1 MTVNEQPKKE
11 EQVSEFK
18 GYPAPTSNTT
28 YTPNQFF
35 DVVLRHAS
43 RGAVRLVGYMIRKTL
58 GWSDAQGNP
67 QEPHVVISYRQLV
80 EEAGISRG
88 AIQPTIEEAIAANY
102 IRCIRKGRSH
112 GPGETAISA
121 LYELCW
127 DESGEYVTAPKSFQ
141 GFFAGNGNLT
151 YIPNQFFDYTVPN
164 EPLAVVKIVGAII
177 RHTIGFQTKF
187 GFRRQHIAMS
197 FTSLQRTTGLVSRR
211 ALNDAI
217 QYALQHNHVQRV
229 EDGVFDPAA
238 GQMSKA
244 ATYAVKWC
252 DSTAY
257 PIIGSKRIPGDP
269 EIASGEAD
277 NRFKKDTGE
286 RFKKDTESSSKRIPE
301 TVQKGYRERF
311 KKDTDIEIKLI
322 NNTSKQQQQPAAVD
336 EVLDIFQKLKEAGF
350 DVKTASLL
358 AGNYSVEDI
367 TRQIEWLPRRNPARN
382 ALGMLRK
389 SIEEDWPSPDDNDSP
404 QSLSLGAIFATH
416 FYAAWAGNDGVP
428 ASPATLS
435 DIADAER
442 FVRELLQHYPDKT
455 KVDKMARS
463 FGKFVR
469 EEEAEN
475 AKMPRSLRLAL
486 ARHGDEFVVSFRSK
500 IKMSRK
506 KAAQRMQSLHFAQYE
521 ADYFAYLQ
529 AREEE
534 LRSSEPD
541 LYAPFEEEE
550 RRQRGFLE
558 TSPFCL
564 SDEYRKELIEGFDK
578 PRAHLTRF
586 QEFFTTP
593 DHRILA
599 DFWTW
604 DRTMNPNGLVAEAI
618 RT

>member
-18 GYPAPTSNTT
+18 GYHAPTSNTT

-35 DVVLRHAS
+35 DVVLRHSS

-102 IRCIRKGRSH
+102 IRCIRKGRSS
-112 GPGETAISA
+112 GPGESAISA

-127 DESGEYVTAPKSFQ
+127 DESGEYVTAQKSFH

-217 QYALQHNHVQRV
+217 QYALQHCHVERV
-229 EDGVFDPAA
+229 EEGVFDPAA

-252 DSTAY
+252 DSNAY
-257 PIIGSKRIPGDP
+257 PMTGSKRIPEDS
-269 EIASGEAD
+269 EITSTGAD
-277 NRFKKDTGE
+277 ERFKKDTGD
-286 RFKKDTESSSKRIPE
+286 RFKKDTGGSSKRIPAP
-301 TVQKGYRERF
+301 VQKGYREQF

-322 NNTSKQQQQPAAVD
+322 NNISKQQQPAAVD
-336 EVLDIFQKLKEAGF
+336 EILHAFEKLKETGF
-350 DVKTASLL
+350 DVNTAALL
-358 AGNYSVEDI
+358 AGNYPAEEI
-367 TRQIEWLPRRNPARN
+367 ARQIEWLPRRNPARN
-382 ALGMLRK
+382 PLGMLRK
-389 SIEEDWPSPDDNDSP
+389 SIEEGWPFSDDNP
-404 QSLSLGAIFATH
+404 QSKSLGAIFATH
-416 FYAAWAGNDGVP
+416 FYAAWAGNEGEP

-435 DIADAER
+435 DITDAER
-442 FVRELLQHYPDKT
+442 FVRQLLQHYPDQT
-455 KVDKMARS
+455 KVDKMGRS
-463 FGKFVR
+463 FGKFVC
-469 EEEAEN
+469 EQEAGN

-486 ARHGDEFVVSFRSK
+486 TRHGDEFVVNFRLK

-506 KAAQRMQSLHFAQYE
+506 RAAQRMYSAHFTQYE

-534 LRSSEPD
+534 LRSSDPG
-541 LYAPFEEEE
+541 LYAPFEKDE
-550 RRQRGFLE
+550 RSQRESLA
-558 TSPFCL
+558 TSPFCS
-564 SDEYRKELIEGFDK
+564 SDEFRKEMVDAFDK
-578 PRAHLTRF
+578 PLAHLRRF
-586 QEFFTTP
+586 QEFFATP
-593 DHRILA
+593 DNRILA

-604 DRTMNPNGLVAEAI
+604 DSTMNPNGLVGETA

>member
-1 MTVNEQPKKE
+1 MTTNEQPKE
-11 EQVSEFK
+11 EQVFEFK

-43 RGAVRLVGYMIRKTL
+43 RGVVRLVGYMIRKTL

-141 GFFAGNGNLT
+141 GFFSGNGNLT

-244 ATYAVKWC
+244 ATYAVKWY

-257 PIIGSKRIPGDP
+257 PIIGSKRIPENS
-269 EIASGEAD
+269 EIASAKAD

-311 KKDTDIEIKLI
+311 KKDTDIEIKLL
-322 NNTSKQQQQPAAVD
+322 NNTSKQQQPAAVD
-336 EVLDIFQKLKEAGF
+336 GVLDVFQKLKEAGF
-350 DVKTASLL
+350 DVNTASLL

-367 TRQIEWLPRRNPARN
+367 TRQIEWLPKRNPVRN
-382 ALGMLRK
+382 PLGMLRR
-389 SIEEDWPSPDDNDSP
+389 SIEENWPSPEDNEGP
-404 QSLSLGAIFATH
+404 QSKALGAIFATN
-416 FYAAWAGNDGVP
+416 FYAAWAGNEGESAIPV
-428 ASPATLS
+428 TMS
-435 DIADAER
+435 DTTDAER
-442 FVRELLQHYPDKT
+442 FVRELLQYYPHET
-455 KVDKMARS
+455 KVDKMGRS
-463 FGKFVR
+463 FGRFVS
-469 EEEAEN
+469 EEEAGN

-486 ARHGDEFVVSFRSK
+486 TRHGDQFVVDFRQK
-500 IKMSRK
+500 IKQSHRK
-506 KAAQRMQSLHFAQYE
+506 VVERARKAHFTQYE
-521 ADYFAYLQ
+521 EDYFAYLQ

-534 LRSSEPD
+534 LRLSDPAI
-541 LYAPFEEEE
+541 YVPFEENE
-550 RRQRGFLE
+550 RRQREFFE
-558 TSPFCL
+558 KSPFCH
-564 SDEYRKELIEGFDK
+564 SDEARKNLLEGFDN
-578 PRAHLTRF
+578 PHEHLTRF
-586 QEFFTTP
+586 QEYFATS
-593 DHRILA
+593 DNRILA

-604 DRTMNPNGLVAEAI
+604 DRTMNPKGFVGETV
-618 RT
+618 RK